1 MTPARTARSRTRS
14 KFVIGGIDGQTHL
27 SPGNKKRHEK
37 DYPWTIALLGNANGT
52 LAEKRAA
59 IEREFVG
66 ELRKC
71 VGDDCADPDCVR
83 RRHESRP
90 TTFEIKP
97 ALPRHV
103 LEAGRLGDLL
113 RAREE
118 LLPKKRKNSSDSPSS
133 TQATVASSP
142 SPPSPSPSH
151 VPVAVAGSSTEL
163 QAAAAAPPPQL
174 LPPLERLRFFN
185 GGYGGAAVYSPDG
198 YYTPPQGAVVGDD
211 DGASVSDYELG
222 YPEDAHQSSPDIIL
236 DSDDDAEYVGDHRS
250 QDVNKPVYLFV
261 WDHNTPATKP
271 IIVPAF
277 PRATEDESPFCRGEV
292 LLRDVR
298 EALRDE
304 KFSIEENIQR
314 CFEGGWRNDEGFRW
328 STINFKRGALKV
340 YGTNKVIYLRNVGVD
355 VTPPITT
362 WSSCFPACF
371 PLLPS
376 SFPFN
381 LPTSPRSLSFFLS
394 SYIKYFSPSFL
405 TLSLF
410 IVAPYRVPMLLG
422 FEF

>member
-66 ELRKC
+66 ELRKVSPYPLPGEILPRNHGGHVLTLPKLDSTVRPGRQRQTC
-71 VGDDCADPDCVR
+71 VGDECADPDCVR
-83 RRHESRP
+83 RRHEGRP

-118 LLPKKRKNSSDSPSS
+118 LLPKKRKNSDSPSS

-151 VPVAVAGSSTEL
+151 VPVTGAGSSTAAFPEHEL

-198 YYTPPQGAVVGDD
+198 YYTPPQGAVAGD
-211 DGASVSDYELG
+211 DGASISDYELG
-222 YPEDAHQSSPDIIL
+222 YPEDAHQSSPDIIF

-314 CFEGGWRNDEGFRW
+314 CYEGGWRNDEGFRW
-328 STINFKRGALKV
+328 STISFKRGALKI

-355 VTPPITT
+355 VTPPDHHLEL
-362 WSSCFPACF
+362 
-371 PLLPS
+371 LLPAS
-376 SFPFN
+376 
-381 LPTSPRSLSFFLS
+381 T
-394 SYIKYFSPSFL
+394 
-405 TLSLF
+405 
-410 IVAPYRVPMLLG
+410 
-422 FEF
+422 